1 MSKESLD
8 MKKKSLTTN
17 GASGIL
23 GQISDLLEF
32 LSERLTFAML
42 FFFFFS
48 SYFLV
53 HFENICAQFPKADSM
68 KESWIWLFKWFK
80 IYV

>member
-42 FFFFFS
+42 FFFFFLL
-48 SYFLV
+48 FLGT
-53 HFENICAQFPKADSM
+53 F
-68 KESWIWLFKWFK
+68 
-80 IYV
+80 